1 MVEKKNGNG
10 AESRWEWR
18 GGLAFVVV
26 EGDLHEAAIG
36 KERMVAE
43 GDEAPALG
51 EEEHGD
57 AFLDGRPPGI
67 AVGTHEVGNDF
78 IVAHTK
84 GFEQSH

>member
-1 MVEKKNGNG
+1 MLWGRASGE
-10 AESRWEWR
+10 
-18 GGLAFVVV
+18 GGLSFVVV

-36 KERMVAE
+36 EERMVAE

-67 AVGTHEVGNDF
+67 AVGTHEVSNDF
-78 IVAHTK
+78 VVAHTK